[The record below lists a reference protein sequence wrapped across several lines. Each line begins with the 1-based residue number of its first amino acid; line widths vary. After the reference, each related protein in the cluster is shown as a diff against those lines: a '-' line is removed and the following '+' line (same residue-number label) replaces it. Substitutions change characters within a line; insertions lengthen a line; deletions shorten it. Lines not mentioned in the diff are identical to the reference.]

1 MSEMSDASPHLWQ
14 EPAKQLIRTRIMMA
28 GEDGPRWPKG
38 AGAAVMV
45 PNRMGIATPVLVT
58 ASKPAANGVGVS
70 WAAFDHQAQG

>member
-1 MSEMSDASPHLWQ
+1 
-14 EPAKQLIRTRIMMA
+14 MA
-28 GEDGPRWPKG
+28 GEDDRAWRKE

-45 PNRMGIATPVLVT
+45 PNRMGIATPVWVT